1 MPSPYS
7 PYSFTLDSPPP
18 TTEDFTEYFNA
29 PTTFMEKDFSQLT
42 LSGMASMS
50 IKLIKKYMYYKVLYL
65 CYMGYS
71 QGSLSFVVKIMNIDN
86 DTYIH

>member
-42 LSGMASMS
+42 LSGMEC
-50 IKLIKKYMYYKVLYL
+50 VLDTENE
-65 CYMGYS
+65 CVVFCEGHWKIPPDKTV
-71 QGSLSFVVKIMNIDN
+71 SLPEVLKGDGWIDK
-86 DTYIH
+86 